1 MFDHI
6 EVAPPDPIL
15 GLEEAFKNDPNPAKI
30 NLGAGV
36 YRDESGS
43 TPIFRAVKR
52 AEAAILQTET
62 SKSYLG
68 ITGAPEFAEA
78 TQKLLFGEEHP
89 LLADRRMVTAHC
101 PGGTGALRVAAEF
114 LRKANPTARVW
125 ISRPSWPNHPG
136 VMQAA
141 GLAVESY
148 PYFDAENHRVAFD
161 AMLASLALARAGD
174 AVILHGSCHNP
185 TGADLT
191 LEQWAELAD
200 FLAKHQLLPLVDFAY
215 QGFAQ
220 GLSEDVRGLH
230 VLCQRLDEV
239 VIASSYS
246 KNFGLYNERVGALTL
261 IARSRAAADAALSQ
275 IKVIIRAL
283 YSNPPA
289 HGAKIVTTILNSPDL
304 RADWETEL
312 AAIRGRI
319 REMRRRFVAE
329 LATLGVARDFSFI
342 ERQNGMFSFTGLTRD
357 QVRALREEHSIYM
370 VDSGRI
376 NVAGLT
382 SSNLAAVC
390 QAIAAVL

>member
-36 YRDESGS
+36 YRDESGN

-52 AEAAILQTET
+52 AEALILQTET

-68 ITGAPEFAEA
+68 ITGAPEFAVV
-78 TQKLLFGEEHP
+78 TQKLLFGEGHP
-89 LLADRRMVTAHC
+89 VLAERRAVTAHC

-114 LRKANPTARVW
+114 IKKANPTARVW

-148 PYFDAENHRVAFD
+148 PYFDADNHGVAFD
-161 AMLASLALARAGD
+161 AMLASLARASAGD
-174 AVILHGSCHNP
+174 VVILHGSCHNP

-191 LEQWAELAD
+191 PEQWAGLAD
-200 FLAKHQLLPLVDFAY
+200 FLAERRLLPLVDFAY

-220 GLSEDVRGLH
+220 GLAEDVRGLH
-230 VLCQRLDEV
+230 TLCQRLDEV

-261 IARSRAAADAALSQ
+261 IAGSQAVADAALSQ
-275 IKVIIRAL
+275 IKVIIRVL

-289 HGAKIVTTILNSPDL
+289 HGAKIVTTILNSPEL
-304 RADWETEL
+304 RADWEAEL

-319 REMRRRFVAE
+319 REMRQRFVAE
-329 LATLGVARDFSFI
+329 LRALGVARDFSFI
-342 ERQNGMFSFTGLTRD
+342 ERQNGMFSFTGLTRE
-357 QVRALREEHSIYM
+357 QVRALREQHSVYM
-370 VDSGRI
+370 VDSGRV

-382 SSNLAAVC
+382 SSNLPAVC
-390 QAIAAVL
+390 RAIAAVL